1 MLTDLIK
8 VNLQREVPFDQ
19 QVAYL
24 TSLQTQHL
32 NSIDKFGKQD
42 SGILHQSNSNLDGDH
57 GSGIVVGD
65 TQVIVGENKVTPG
78 PKSPEQMINTND
90 NN

>member
-24 TSLQTQHL
+24 TSLQTQNL
-32 NSIDKFGKQD
+32 NSIDKFGKQE
-42 SGILHQSNSNLDGDH
+42 SGILQQSQSNFDGD
-57 GSGIVVGD
+57 GGIVVGD

-78 PKSPEQMINTND
+78 PQSPDQMINTIRNG
-90 NN
+90 

>member
-1 MLTDLIK
+1 MSKKSWVENQLHTSLSKDILLLYKEQRRHEKLVVQLTTMLTDLIK

-32 NSIDKFGKQD
+32 NSIDKFGKQE
-42 SGILHQSNSNLDGDH
+42 SGILQQS
-57 GSGIVVGD
+57 
-65 TQVIVGENKVTPG
+65 
-78 PKSPEQMINTND
+78 
-90 NN
+90 